1 MLILTKRIILEE
13 TVTNNNSKSYSTV
26 KNNCFPMKTSYWNV
40 QMKLKVSFILY
51 YILRSNMVL
60 AQSPS
65 GSWLL
70 YCTYCM
76 CRSLLHTSLSVLLLE
91 VPYEFTLFE
100 HWIDIQWKMSLMT
113 RSQIHISCASVSAL
127 PELDISHDKRNGAWK
142 NMKFIILVYMIIWP
156 LYDVKFTVNSDRRR
170 KKPPGGTN
178 LFPLL
183 LCYYLS
189 VCCMS
194 YTDCTET
201 YWLLSFATC
210 NMGNLI

>member
-1 MLILTKRIILEE
+1 MAPGCFIASHTVCVAHCCTHPSQCCFWKYLMNLLCLNTELTFNGKCLSWHALRYTSAVPVCQLCLNWTYAMIKEMELE
-13 TVTNNNSKSYSTV
+13 
-26 KNNCFPMKTSYWNV
+26 
-40 QMKLKVSFILY
+40 
-51 YILRSNMVL
+51 
-60 AQSPS
+60 
-65 GSWLL
+65 
-70 YCTYCM
+70 
-76 CRSLLHTSLSVLLLE
+76 
-91 VPYEFTLFE
+91 
-100 HWIDIQWKMSLMT
+100 
-113 RSQIHISCASVSAL
+113 
-127 PELDISHDKRNGAWK
+127 K

-194 YTDCTET
+194 YTDCAET

-210 NMGNLI
+210 NTGNLI

>member
-1 MLILTKRIILEE
+1 
-13 TVTNNNSKSYSTV
+13 
-26 KNNCFPMKTSYWNV
+26 
-40 QMKLKVSFILY
+40 
-51 YILRSNMVL
+51 MVL

-76 CRSLLHTSLSVLLLE
+76 CRSLLHTSPSVLLLE

-127 PELDISHDKRNGAWK
+127 PKLDISHDKRNGAWK

-210 NMGNLI
+210 NMGNLIKRSWKIIPIIIIVASMWLFWSEESHSPLFLVT